1 MKDVLIVATSLD
13 PDSRSQKLARELQAI
28 AKTKG
33 IVAELLDLRQM
44 PLPLAGSTE
53 SWEDPNTKIVKTLF
67 QKYKRFVFA
76 VPIYNYDVN
85 AAAKNLL
92 ELAGSS
98 SLEGSVAGLVCAG
111 GGKSSY
117 MAPLG
122 LINSLMLDFRVW
134 VAPRYVY
141 ATEPDWRGETVSSE
155 LKTRLTALLEMVM
168 AGVS

>member
-13 PDSRSQKLARELQAI
+13 PDSRSQALARELQAI
-28 AKTKG
+28 ATAKG
-33 IVAELLDLRQM
+33 ITAELLDLRQM
-44 PLPLAGSTE
+44 PLPLAGSAA
-53 SWEDPNTKIVKTLF
+53 SWEDPNTKAVKALL
-67 QKYKRFVFA
+67 QQYKRFVFA

-92 ELAGSS
+92 ELAGK
-98 SLEGSVAGLVCAG
+98 SLAGGVVGLVCAA

-122 LINSLMLDFRVW
+122 FINSLMLDFRVW

-155 LKTRLTALLEMVM
+155 LNTRLSALLEVVV

>member
-1 MKDVLIVATSLD
+1 MKDVLIIATSLD
-13 PDSRSQKLARELQAI
+13 EDSRSQKLARELQTI
-28 AKTKG
+28 ATAKG
-33 IVAELLDLRQM
+33 ISTELLDLRQM
-44 PLPLAGSTE
+44 PLPLAGSAA
-53 SWEDPNTKIVKTLF
+53 SWEDPNTKTVKALL

-92 ELAGSS
+92 ELAGKG
-98 SLEGSVAGLVCAG
+98 LEGSVVGLVCAA

-122 LINSLMLDFRVW
+122 LMNSLMLDFRVW

-141 ATEPDWRGETVSSE
+141 ATEPDWRGNTISSE
-155 LKTRLTALLEMVM
+155 LNTRLSTLLETVVVG
-168 AGVS
+168 AP